1 MKYLKETQEYLDNHI
16 YPLLKQTTPAKFIKQ
31 HPKLIEHLKTKI
43 DNIHTEQKLFFWLKN
58 QRKHFTHKT
67 VNEIM
72 DKNIEIAKEIKQFK
86 KEAKKAVKK
95 AKVEKVAKTAKIK
108 PFVNKTDKQKLPAI
122 PTVEIPLETQ
132 LRYKTKEHN
141 KLVSELNALRA
152 EEDKGGEV
160 NRDKDKELA
169 IQIDKVKKETQEI
182 LNKIEQNE
190 NEEKL
195 NKDKLKEEYLTT
207 RKKILENNVL
217 YHLAQEIDDLDNI
230 KKEIALYKQQSMQ
243 YQYYWKTTEEE
254 EIYRKHKELMQKI
267 VSGEINERDAQIANE
282 YLKTAMEL
290 LLKES
295 VIKRNK
301 NEQLFRSL
309 DFNIKIE
316 NKRIQTVKAIF
327 DIFKYRQTEE
337 IKEISNNITDEE
349 LEKVIEETKAKLE
362 QKQLNNQ
369 NIITI
374 DNATVETE

>member
-16 YPLLKQTTPAKFIKQ
+16 YPLLKQTTPIKFIKE
-31 HPKLIEHLKTKI
+31 HPELIEHLKTKV
-43 DNIHTEQKLFFWLKN
+43 DNIHTEQKLIFWLKN
-58 QRKHFTHKT
+58 QRKQFTHKII
-67 VNEIM
+67 NQII
-72 DKNIEIAKEIKQFK
+72 DKNIEVVKEIKQFK
-86 KEAKKAVKK
+86 KDAKKAVKK

-108 PFVNKTDKQKLPAI
+108 PFTDKTDKQKPPAI
-122 PTVEIPLETQ
+122 STVEIPLETQ
-132 LRYKTKEHN
+132 LRYKTLEYN

-152 EEDKGGEV
+152 EEDKGGEI

-169 IQIDKVKKETQEI
+169 IQIDKVKKEKQEI
-182 LNKIEQNE
+182 LDKIQENE
-190 NEEKL
+190 NKEKL
-195 NKDKLKEEYLTT
+195 NRDKLKEEYLTT
-207 RKKILENNVL
+207 RKKVLENNVL

-243 YQYYWKTTEEE
+243 YQSYWKKTEEE
-254 EIYRKHKELMQKI
+254 EIYQKHKELLRKI
-267 VSGEINERDAQIANE
+267 ANGEVSERDAQIANE
-282 YLKTAMEL
+282 YLRTAMEL

-301 NEQLFRSL
+301 SEQQFRAL

-349 LEKVIEETKAKLE
+349 LYKQIEEIKE
-362 QKQLNNQ
+362 MQENKQLNNQ
-369 NIITI
+369 NLITI